1 MRPQFADQIVE
12 QFEKGQLSRRQLV
25 ARLMGLGA
33 AMAVVPDAARA
44 GEDGNSTLQAKGLNH
59 IALNVRD
66 LERSAEFYRA
76 HLGLKVV
83 HKQGDFLWVLGR
95 SNDDRFLAL
104 FRNDNPGLSHYAY
117 TIENFD
123 PDEVV
128 RKLNAAGIKHRRERH
143 GIYFND
149 PDGLVVQV
157 SGPNPE
163 G

>member
-1 MRPQFADQIVE
+1 MRPESAEQIVE

-33 AMAVVPDAARA
+33 AMAVLPDATRA
-44 GEDGNSTLQAKGLNH
+44 GQDGKTTLQATGLNH

-66 LERSAEFYRA
+66 LERSADFYRA

-95 SNDDRFLAL
+95 SDDNRFLAL
-104 FRNDNPGLSHYAY
+104 FRNDSPGLSHYAY
-117 TIENFD
+117 TIEKFD

-128 RKLNAAGIKHRRERH
+128 RKLNDAGIKHRRERH
-143 GIYFND
+143 GIYFSD
-149 PDGLVVQV
+149 PDGLTVQV

>member
-1 MRPQFADQIVE
+1 MQPEFADQIVE

-25 ARLMGLGA
+25 ARLLGLGA
-33 AMAVVPDAARA
+33 AMAVVPDAACA
-44 GEDGNSTLQAKGLNH
+44 GEAGRSTLQAKGLNH

-83 HKQGDFLWVLGR
+83 HKQGDFLLVLGR

-104 FRNDNPGLSHYAY
+104 FRSDTPGLSHYAY
-117 TIENFD
+117 TIEKFD

-128 RKLNAAGIKHRRERH
+128 RKLNTAGIKHRRERH

>member
-1 MRPQFADQIVE
+1 MRLESAEQIVQ
-12 QFEKGQLSRRQLV
+12 QFEKGRLSRRQLV
-25 ARLMGLGA
+25 TRLMGLGA
-33 AMAVVPDAARA
+33 AMAVIPDAARA
-44 GEDGNSTLQAKGLNH
+44 GEDGKATLQATGLNH

-66 LERSAEFYRA
+66 LERADDFYRA

-95 SNDDRFLAL
+95 GDDRFLAL

-143 GIYFND
+143 GIYFSD
-149 PDGLVVQV
+149 PDGLMVQV

>member
-1 MRPQFADQIVE
+1 MRPEFAEQIVE
-12 QFEKGQLSRRQLV
+12 QFERGHLSRRQLV

-33 AMAVVPDAARA
+33 AMAVLPDVARA
-44 GEDGNSTLQAKGLNH
+44 SQDGKTTLQATGLNH

-66 LERSAEFYRA
+66 LERSADFYRT

-95 SNDDRFLAL
+95 SDDNRFLAL
-104 FRNDNPGLSHYAY
+104 FRNDSPGLSHYAY
-117 TIENFD
+117 TIEKLD
-123 PDEVV
+123 ADEVV

-143 GIYFND
+143 GIYFSD
-149 PDGLVVQV
+149 PDGLTVQV

>member
-1 MRPQFADQIVE
+1 MRPESAEQIIE
-12 QFEKGQLSRRQLV
+12 QFEGGQLSRRQLV
-25 ARLMGLGA
+25 TRLMGLGA
-33 AMAVVPDAARA
+33 AMATVSVAARA
-44 GEDGNSTLQAKGLNH
+44 GQAAKTTLQATGLNH

-66 LERSAEFYRA
+66 LKRSADFYQT

-95 SNDDRFLAL
+95 SDDKRFLAL
-104 FRNDNPGLSHYAY
+104 FRSDNPGLSHYAY

-128 RKLNAAGIKHRRERH
+128 RKLDVAGIKHRRERH
-143 GIYFND
+143 GIYFSD
-149 PDGLVVQV
+149 PDGLTVQV

>member
-1 MRPQFADQIVE
+1 MRQKSAEQIVE

-25 ARLMGLGA
+25 SRLMGLGA
-33 AMAVVPDAARA
+33 AMAVMPNAAQA
-44 GEDGNSTLQAKGLNH
+44 GQDEKSTLQAKGLNH

-95 SNDDRFLAL
+95 SKDDRFFAL
-104 FRNDNPGLSHYAY
+104 FRNDKPGLSHYAY

-143 GIYFND
+143 GIYFDD

>member
-1 MRPQFADQIVE
+1 MQPQFAEQIVE
-12 QFEKGQLSRRQLV
+12 EFEKGQLSRRQLV

-33 AMAVVPDAARA
+33 VMAIVPEAAQA
-44 GEDGNSTLQAKGLNH
+44 SQDGKPTLQAKGLNH

-66 LERSAEFYRA
+66 LKKSAEFYET

-104 FRNDNPGLSHYAY
+104 FRNDHPGLSHYAY

>member
-1 MRPQFADQIVE
+1 MRPESAEQIVK
-12 QFEKGQLSRRQLV
+12 QFESGQLSRRQLV

-44 GEDGNSTLQAKGLNH
+44 GEDRNATLQAKGLNH

-66 LERSAEFYRA
+66 LKRSAEFYQT

-95 SNDDRFLAL
+95 SDDDRFLAL

-123 PDEVV
+123 PDDVV
-128 RKLNAAGIKHRRERH
+128 RKLKAAGIKHSRERH
-143 GIYFND
+143 GIYFDD